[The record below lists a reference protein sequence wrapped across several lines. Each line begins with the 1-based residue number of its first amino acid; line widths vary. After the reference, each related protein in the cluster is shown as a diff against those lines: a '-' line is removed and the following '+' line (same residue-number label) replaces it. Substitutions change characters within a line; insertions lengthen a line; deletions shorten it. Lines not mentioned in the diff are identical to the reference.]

1 MREGERE
8 REKAYDSSRRE
19 SGRSDGK
26 DSPVL
31 AFDSALWS
39 MTNEF
44 ESVLPTKTLQPGPDR
59 T

>member
-8 REKAYDSSRRE
+8 RKLMIHRE
-19 SGRSDGK
+19 SGRSNGK